1 MKFVNKNDI
10 DLASLTMDPSE
21 AVAKRREQMPPIF
34 LDIRSTEDYKVLHMA
49 GSNLIPFDFLE
60 DHLYQLPPFA
70 HIVVIGDEND
80 EATLKAVNT
89 LKDNGFNELSYIEGG
104 VTKMLDAIKA
114 DPNEI
119 FLADVPKEDWSEKI
133 EAALTEKVRPA
144 LASDGGG
151 LKVLKIQ
158 DDKLYIQYEGACSGC
173 SSSTA
178 GTLRFIQSAMRVAL
192 NHDIEVIT
200 S

>member
-10 DLASLTMDPSE
+10 EVDSLSISPSE

-34 LDIRSTEDYKVLHMA
+34 LDVRSTEDYKLVHMA
-49 GSNLIPFDFLE
+49 GSTLIPAEFLE

-70 HIVVIGDEND
+70 HIIVIGDDKD
-80 EATLKAVNT
+80 EATLEAVKT

-104 VTKMLDAIKA
+104 VTKILEAIKA

-119 FLADVPKEDWSEKI
+119 FLADLPKDQWTDRI
-133 EAALTEKVRPA
+133 EAALSDKVRPA

-151 LKVLKIQ
+151 LKVLKIE

-178 GTLRFIQSAMRVAL
+178 GTLRFIQSALRVAL